1 MNIAFVVFDG
11 MTTLD
16 FLGAFDALTRLKTMG
31 FRDDIDWQICARTP
45 TVQDGAGL
53 ILQAQYISRPLAD
66 FDLLLVPGGF
76 STRHLELDESFLDWL
91 RTAESVPRIASVC
104 TGSLLLGAAGFLRG
118 RVATTHPSAF
128 NDLARYCARVSH
140 DRIVEDGPIITA
152 RGVTSS
158 IDLGLHL
165 VGQIAGSEIRER
177 IRRQMDYSSASSP
190 SALQ

>member
-31 FRDDIDWQICARTP
+31 FRDDIDWRICARTP
-45 TVQDGAGL
+45 AVQDGAGL
-53 ILQAQYISRPLAD
+53 ILHAQYVDRPLTG

-76 STRHLELDESFLDWL
+76 ATRHLEQDESFLDWL

-118 RVATTHPSAF
+118 RTATTHPSAF
-128 NDLARYCARVSH
+128 DDLARYCARVSH
-140 DRIVEDGPIITA
+140 DRIVEDGPITTA

-165 VGQIAGSEIRER
+165 VGQFAGPEIRER
-177 IRRQMDYSSASSP
+177 IRQQMDYPSVSLT
-190 SALQ
+190 SAL

>member
-31 FRDDIDWQICARTP
+31 FRDDIDWRICARTA
-45 TVQDGAGL
+45 TVRDGAGL
-53 ILQAQYISRPLAD
+53 ILQAQYVNRPLAD

-118 RVATTHPSAF
+118 RVATTHPTAYD
-128 NDLARYCARVSH
+128 DLARYCARVSH
-140 DRIVEDGPIITA
+140 DRIVEDGPTITA

-165 VGQIAGSEIRER
+165 VGQIAGPETRER
-177 IRRQMDYSSASSP
+177 IRRQMDHPSNPSP
-190 SALQ
+190 IPLQ